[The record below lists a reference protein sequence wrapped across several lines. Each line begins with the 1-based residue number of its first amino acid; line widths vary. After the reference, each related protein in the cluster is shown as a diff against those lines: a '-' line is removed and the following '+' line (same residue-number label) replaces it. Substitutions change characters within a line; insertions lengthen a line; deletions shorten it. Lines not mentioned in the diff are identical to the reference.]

1 MLTFLTVSVNR
12 LLLHKA
18 SRNGTDA
25 PCPTPAQ
32 FLKETEGYQ
41 QVMTKVGAQGRLG
54 FPRCVPVTG
63 TCLPTASVKL
73 GVSVDNSE
81 GQQARYVLRFV
92 LRRQLSTIFFLQPTS
107 SSGSNNNHIGCGRK
121 PLARPTG
128 DLLSVSRHPPGNAF
142 GSTCRRPPEGGGEVK
157 L

>member
-18 SRNGTDA
+18 SKVGTDA

-41 QVMTKVGAQGRLG
+41 QVMTKSGAQGQLG

-63 TCLPTASVKL
+63 TLSADSLSKTGGISRCL
-73 GVSVDNSE
+73 
-81 GQQARYVLRFV
+81 
-92 LRRQLSTIFFLQPTS
+92 
-107 SSGSNNNHIGCGRK
+107 
-121 PLARPTG
+121 
-128 DLLSVSRHPPGNAF
+128 
-142 GSTCRRPPEGGGEVK
+142 
-157 L
+157 